1 MVISTFFIFMK
12 FQIVFILSYTFFL
25 VQELWPKGKISF
37 KHGCVFP
44 QIHNLNGL
52 FDRKNVPCEF
62 TFNARSC
69 LRARNIYFFKHE
81 NINLGTN
88 SYYQWRWGL
97 NHHYKNFQHYIFNY
111 SFRKFPDIVK
121 TIDSWFLIYR
131 YIFDEYQRNLLRF
144 FEENNIIKM

>member
-1 MVISTFFIFMK
+1 MITIISFIFMK
-12 FQIVFILSYTFFL
+12 SQIVFILSYTFFL

-52 FDRKNVPCEF
+52 FERKNVPCEF
-62 TFNARSC
+62 TFNARTC

-88 SYYQWRWGL
+88 SYYQ
-97 NHHYKNFQHYIFNY
+97 
-111 SFRKFPDIVK
+111 
-121 TIDSWFLIYR
+121 
-131 YIFDEYQRNLLRF
+131 
-144 FEENNIIKM
+144 